1 MKDGEELNPTSFN
14 VIIGGNAVG
23 KTTILLELFDNIC
36 KANRSRWYW
45 VDALIFNSAN
55 MHHDMSLMLQSMV
68 RQWDGSNLY
77 YYSQATRNRD
87 GNLDLDAKLRF
98 SPGEYDKIKQDLE
111 NEEPQLSAE
120 LFGEPKYRRPF
131 ATLLN
136 CETRL
141 ILPSATDVI
150 RLDQTPQNP
159 LNVLYRN
166 RRLLRG
172 ISDAIKRQFGLE
184 LNLLS
189 HKATIIDLGLSHN
202 SAPLFDPN
210 TEDMQAE
217 FEKVEAWKSRNFT
230 PVEEIGHGIRSMLRI
245 LVSLL
250 DPMSQIFLIDEPEM
264 HLYPSQ
270 KRWVGRQLVK
280 LAREQQKQVFIVT
293 HDPMVLQG
301 ILDTQ
306 GTTTIYRVDQDNNGN
321 HQIKPCVLENIPDV
335 GAIRNQDQYLQ
346 GLFYQRCIAVE
357 GASDRAFY
365 QSMTEDYSEIE
376 DKDLGFVACGG
387 KGSSKHVAY
396 IAAQTGLRCAFI
408 YDFDALLTD
417 LEVIEY
423 VCNMLGGDTRQL
435 LDLKLA
441 IDNLGPADTAAKSP
455 AVKQAENCGIQSS
468 LMRDN
473 YDAFDRAMK
482 ALSAVG
488 IFVVPYGSLE
498 SWAPG
503 VEQKV
508 RFSDKAPDVIRAD
521 ADLKDR
527 FDNFM
532 RPILMYLGC
541 DISKQK
547 GTN

>member
-1 MKDGEELNPTSFN
+1 MYIEKIKLRDGEELNPTLFN

-36 KANRSRWYW
+36 SANRSRWYW
-45 VDALIFNSAN
+45 VDTLIFNSTD
-55 MHHDMSLMLQSMV
+55 MHYDISLMLQSMV
-68 RQWDGSNLY
+68 RQWEGSNLY

-87 GNLDLDAKLRF
+87 GNLDLGGNLRF
-98 SPGEYDKIKQDLE
+98 SPSEYDKIKRDLE
-111 NEEPQLSAE
+111 NEEPQLSIE

-131 ATLLN
+131 TTLLN

-141 ILPSATDVI
+141 ILPSAIEVI
-150 RLDQTPQNP
+150 RLDQPPQNP

-166 RRLLRG
+166 RRLLRE
-172 ISDAIKRQFGLE
+172 ISDAIKNQFALE

-189 HKATIIDLGLSHN
+189 HKATIIDLGLADN

-210 TEDMQAE
+210 TEDLQVE
-217 FEKVEAWKSRNFT
+217 FEKVEVWKSQNFT

-245 LVSLL
+245 LLSLL

-306 GTTTIYRVDQDNNGN
+306 GTTTIYRVDQDNNRN
-321 HQIKPCVLENIPDV
+321 RQIKSCILENIPDV

-365 QSMTEDYSEIE
+365 QSMVEDYSEIE
-376 DKDLGFVACGG
+376 DKDLGFIACGG
-387 KGSSKHVAY
+387 KGSSKYVVS
-396 IAAQTGLRCAFI
+396 IAVQTGLRCAFI
-408 YDFDALLTD
+408 YDFDAILSD
-417 LEVIEY
+417 LGTIEDIY
-423 VCNMLGGDTRQL
+423 SMLGGDTSQL
-435 LDLKLA
+435 GSLKAVVDSLVSDKHATKPAA
-441 IDNLGPADTAAKSP
+441 I
-455 AVKQAENCGIQSS
+455 KQAERLGIQSP
-468 LMRDN
+468 LVQDH
-473 YDAFDRAMK
+473 YAVFDKAMK
-482 ALSAVG
+482 ALNAVG
-488 IFVVPYGSLE
+488 IFVVPHGTLE
-498 SWAPG
+498 SWAPD
-503 VEQKV
+503 VEPKV
-508 RFSDKAPDVIRAD
+508 RFPDKAPDVVRAD
-521 ADLKDR
+521 PALKAR
-527 FDNFM
+527 FDDFM
-532 RPILMYLGC
+532 RPILNYLGC
-541 DISKQK
+541 
-547 GTN
+547 

>member
-1 MKDGEELNPTSFN
+1 MRIEKVKLRDGEELHPTSFN

-23 KTTILLELFDNIC
+23 KTTIILELFDNIC
-36 KANRSRWYW
+36 SANRSHWYW
-45 VDALIFNSAN
+45 IDTLIFNSTD
-55 MHHDMSLMLQSMV
+55 MHYDMSLMLQSMV
-68 RQWDGSNLY
+68 RQWDGSKLY
-77 YYSQATRNRD
+77 YYSQATRDRD
-87 GNLDLDAKLRF
+87 GNLDLSGNLRF
-98 SPGEYDKIKQDLE
+98 SPSEYDKIKQDLE
-111 NEEPQLSAE
+111 NKELQLSVE
-120 LFGEPKYRRPF
+120 LFGGPKYRRPF
-131 ATLLN
+131 TTLLN

-141 ILPSATDVI
+141 ILPSAIEVI
-150 RLDQTPQNP
+150 RLDQPPQNP

-166 RRLLRG
+166 RRLLKE
-172 ISDAIKRQFGLE
+172 ISNAIKNQFALE

-189 HKATIIDLGLSHN
+189 HKATIIDFGLADN

-210 TEDMQAE
+210 AEDMQAE
-217 FEKVEAWKSRNFT
+217 FEKVEAWKSENFT
-230 PVEEIGHGIRSMLRI
+230 PVQEIGHGIRSMLRI

-280 LAREQQKQVFIVT
+280 LAREQQKQVFVVT

-365 QSMTEDYSEIE
+365 QSMVEDYPEIE

-396 IAAQTGLRCAFI
+396 ITAQTGLRCAFI

-417 LEVIEY
+417 LEVIED
-423 VCNMLGGDTRQL
+423 VCKMLKGDTSQL
-435 LDLKLA
+435 ESLKVVV
-441 IDNLGPADTAAKSP
+441 DNLMPAKHATKP
-455 AVKQAENCGIQSS
+455 QTVKQAERSGIQSS
-468 LMRDN
+468 LVQDN
-473 YDAFDRAMK
+473 YAAFDKAMK
-482 ALSAVG
+482 ALNAVG
-488 IFVVPYGSLE
+488 IFIVPYGSLE
-498 SWAPG
+498 SWAPD
-503 VEQKV
+503 VEPKV
-508 RFSDKAPDVIRAD
+508 RFPDTAPDVIRAD
-521 ADLKDR
+521 PALKAK

-532 RPILMYLGC
+532 RPILEYLGC
-541 DISKQK
+541 
-547 GTN
+547 

>member
-1 MKDGEELNPTSFN
+1 VHIEKIKMRDGEELNPTSFN

-45 VDALIFNSAN
+45 VDTLIFNSTD
-55 MHHDMSLMLQSMV
+55 MHYDMSLMLQSMV
-68 RQWDGSNLY
+68 HQWDGSNLY

-87 GNLDLDAKLRF
+87 GNLDLGGNLRF
-98 SPGEYDKIKQDLE
+98 SPSEYDKIKRDLE
-111 NEEPQLSAE
+111 NKEPQLSVE

-141 ILPSATDVI
+141 ILPSATEVI
-150 RLDQTPQNP
+150 RLDQPPQNP

-166 RRLLRG
+166 RRLLRE
-172 ISDAIKRQFGLE
+172 ISGAIKKQFALE

-189 HKATIIDLGLSHN
+189 HKATIIDLGLADN

-210 TEDMQAE
+210 TEDLQAE
-217 FEKVEAWKSRNFT
+217 CERVEAWKSQNFT

-306 GTTTIYRVDQDNNGN
+306 GTTTIYRVAQDNNGN
-321 HQIKPCVLENIPDV
+321 RQIKPCVLENIPDV

-365 QSMTEDYSEIE
+365 QSMAEDYSEIE

-417 LEVIEY
+417 LEVIED
-423 VCNMLGGDTRQL
+423 VCNMLGGDTSQL
-435 LDLKLA
+435 RDLKPV
-441 IDNLGPADTAAKSP
+441 IDNLGSAEPATKSP

-468 LMRDN
+468 LVRDN
-473 YDAFDRAMK
+473 YAAFDRAMK

-488 IFVVPYGSLE
+488 IFVVPHGSLE
-498 SWAPG
+498 SWAPN
-503 VEQKV
+503 VEPKV
-508 RFSDKAPDVIRAD
+508 RFPDRAPDVIRND
-521 ADLKDR
+521 PTLKAN

-532 RPILMYLGC
+532 RPILKYLGC
-541 DISKQK
+541 
-547 GTN
+547 